1 MHLYVSGY
9 KMNTM
14 SEMNKLKNYL
24 ISEGA
29 SKVGFADVEGLASE
43 FVDLPNG
50 ISLILKLPK
59 KAMMFLDEEDYPAYW
74 KCFHSKVAEL
84 KEIALKGEEY
94 IKNLGYNAFA
104 LTMERN
110 ECDMEKLLSILPY
123 KTIAT
128 KSGMGWIGRSAL
140 LVTPEYGSAIT
151 LCGILT
157 DMPLE
162 FDKPI
167 TDSECDECENCQN
180 ACPVNAI
187 NPQKWNDRLNRK
199 HIIDIETCSEYIIDQ
214 YKNGLGC
221 TKCMVECKLTQE
233 YLKK

>member
-1 MHLYVSGY
+1 MDEL
-9 KMNTM
+9 KKFLI
-14 SEMNKLKNYL
+14 NK
-24 ISEGA
+24 GA
-29 SKVGFADVEGLASE
+29 SKVGYADVSGLADE
-43 FVDLPNG
+43 FIDLPNG
-50 ISLILKLPK
+50 ISLVLKLPK
-59 KAMMFLDEEDYPAYW
+59 EAIEYVKNDDFKEYW
-74 KCFHSKVAEL
+74 SCFHAKVAEL
-84 KEIALKGEEY
+84 KEIALNGEEF
-94 IKNLGYNAFA
+94 IKSKGFNAFA

-128 KSGMGWIGRSAL
+128 KSGLGWIGRSAL
-140 LVTPEYGSAIT
+140 FVTPEYGSAVT

-162 FDKPI
+162 FGTPV
-167 TDSECDECENCQN
+167 TDSECDECTNCQD

-199 HIIDIETCSEYIIDQ
+199 DIIDIEACGEYIIDQ
-214 YKNGLGC
+214 YRNGLGC
-221 TKCMVECKLTQE
+221 TKCMSECKLTQE

>member
-1 MHLYVSGY
+1 
-9 KMNTM
+9 M
-14 SEMNKLKNYL
+14 SEMSKLKNYL
-24 ISEGA
+24 INEGA
-29 SKVGFADVEGLASE
+29 SKVGFADVNGLASE
-43 FVDLPNG
+43 FIDLPNG
-50 ISLILKLPK
+50 ISLVLKLPK
-59 KAMMFLDEEDYPAYW
+59 ETMDYLEEDDFKSYW
-74 KCFHSKVAEL
+74 KSFHKKVAEL
-84 KEIALKGEEY
+84 KEISIKGEEY
-94 IKNLGYNAFA
+94 IKNLGYDAYA

-110 ECDMEKLLSILPY
+110 ECDMQKLLSILPY

-162 FDKPI
+162 FDTPI
-167 TDSECDECENCQN
+167 TDSECDDCTNCQD
-180 ACPVNAI
+180 ACPVDAI

-199 HIIDIETCSEYIIDQ
+199 DIIDIETCSEYIIDQ

-221 TKCMVECKLTQE
+221 TKCMLECRITQE
-233 YLKK
+233 YLKKE

>member
-1 MHLYVSGY
+1 MDGVE
-9 KMNTM
+9 K
-14 SEMNKLKNYL
+14 YL
-24 ISEGA
+24 LGLGA
-29 SKVGFADVEGLASE
+29 SKVGYANVEGLAGE

-50 ISLILKLPK
+50 ISLVLKLPK
-59 KAMMFLDEEDYPAYW
+59 EAMKFLDDEDYESYW
-74 KCFHSKVAEL
+74 KCFHGKVAEL

-94 IKNLGYNAFA
+94 IKSKGYNAFA

-128 KSGMGWIGRSAL
+128 KSGLGWIGRSAL
-140 LVTPEYGSAIT
+140 FVTPEYGSAVT

-157 DMPLE
+157 DMPLK
-162 FDKPI
+162 FGTPI
-167 TDSECDECENCQN
+167 TDSECDDCENCQK

-187 NPQKWNDRLNRK
+187 NPQKWNDRLNRED
-199 HIIDIETCSEYIIDQ
+199 IIDIEACSEYIIDQ

-221 TKCMVECKLTQE
+221 TKCMCECKLTQE
-233 YLKK
+233 YLKNK

>member
-1 MHLYVSGY
+1 
-9 KMNTM
+9 M

-29 SKVGFADVEGLASE
+29 GKVGFANVKGIAKE
-43 FVDLPNG
+43 FIDLPNG
-50 ISLILKLPK
+50 ISLVLKLPK
-59 KAMMFLDEEDYPAYW
+59 EAMDYLEEEDFKSYW
-74 KCFHSKVAEL
+74 KCFHTKVAEL
-84 KEIALKGEEY
+84 KKITLKGEEY
-94 IKNLGYNAFA
+94 IKNLGYDAFA

-162 FDKPI
+162 FDTPI
-167 TDSECDECENCQN
+167 TDSECDDCENCQK
-180 ACPVNAI
+180 ACPVDAI
-187 NPQKWNDRLNRK
+187 NPQKWNDRLNRED
-199 HIIDIETCSEYIIDQ
+199 IIDIETCSEYIIDQ

-221 TKCMVECKLTQE
+221 TKCMLECRITQD
-233 YLKK
+233 YLKKENK

>member
-1 MHLYVSGY
+1 
-9 KMNTM
+9 M

-29 SKVGFADVEGLASE
+29 GKVGFANVKGIAKE
-43 FVDLPNG
+43 FIDLPNG
-50 ISLILKLPK
+50 ISLVLKLPK
-59 KAMMFLDEEDYPAYW
+59 EAMDYLEEEDFKSYW
-74 KCFHSKVAEL
+74 KCFHTKVAEL
-84 KEIALKGEEY
+84 KKITLKGEEY
-94 IKNLGYNAFA
+94 IKNLGYYAFA

-162 FDKPI
+162 FDTPI
-167 TDSECDECENCQN
+167 TDSECDDCENCQK
-180 ACPVNAI
+180 ACPVDAI
-187 NPQKWNDRLNRK
+187 NPQKWNDRLNRED
-199 HIIDIETCSEYIIDQ
+199 IIDIETCSEYIIDQ

-221 TKCMVECKLTQE
+221 TKCMLECRITQD
-233 YLKK
+233 YLKKENK

>member
-1 MHLYVSGY
+1 MD
-9 KMNTM
+9 
-14 SEMNKLKNYL
+14 ELKKYL
-24 ISEGA
+24 LSQGA
-29 SKVGFADVEGLASE
+29 SKVGYADVEGLANE
-43 FVDLPNG
+43 FIDLPNG
-50 ISLILKLPK
+50 ISLVLKLPK
-59 KAMMFLDEEDYPAYW
+59 KAIEYVNNDEFEDYW

-94 IKNLGYNAFA
+94 IKSKGYNAFA

-151 LCGILT
+151 LCSILT

-162 FDKPI
+162 FDNPI

-180 ACPVNAI
+180 ACPVKAI

-199 HIIDIETCSEYIIDQ
+199 DIIDIEACSEYIIDQ

-221 TKCMVECKLTQE
+221 IKCMSECKLTQE
-233 YLKK
+233 YLNR